1 MSRSRA
7 LLILVIAAL
16 SAVMAWTAPYLVRH
30 TKIGLEFRGGY
41 ELTFTADPLEAGG
54 VVSPELLTKT
64 AEILSERANA
74 TGVSEPQVNV
84 LGQNQIR
91 LILAGVSQGD
101 PVLAKLRDPTDLP
114 VKLTQTY
121 SETVGGVLGASDL
134 AATLGAAGIA
144 AAILLGFLIL
154 VYRIPGL
161 IAGYGLAV
169 FVWVLL
175 VAFNLLGAILSL
187 SAIVAYVLGIG
198 IAAGAS
204 IIQYERIRDELKT
217 ASGLQQALQQAATK
231 SLRTVLDANATVFIC
246 AAILLAV
253 GIGPIRG
260 FALTTMLGVAF
271 SLLVNVFFARWLL
284 RLAYSGREDL
294 GTIFGSWRILPQW
307 QGEKALLRFDFIRW
321 GRLIA
326 VAALIFITVGLIV
339 TVRGPLNYDIEFKSG
354 TALDIQIDKPIT
366 QADATDL
373 MFSAGVAPAT
383 VAIGGANNNM
393 IAARF
398 DDVLTTADVDSIIGR
413 YKDAYGENV
422 TFAENT
428 ADPAV
433 ARHLAVQSTEV
444 ILLALAGTFL
454 FILFRFG
461 WRYAVAS
468 LATVF
473 TSVLFV
479 MACFALFYQEID
491 ITFIAALLTVIGY
504 SLNEAVVV
512 FDRIRENFAEATARA
527 RDSRRILVNRSI
539 AQVLRR
545 SIFTAFTV
553 ITGSVCLYE
562 YGAEPLQMFSLAIG
576 LGLACGSVASLF
588 IAPNLLLLLQPT
600 QSQPASPGRAR
611 EAAALG
617 EGRSS

>member
-1 MSRSRA
+1 MTRSRA
-7 LLILVIAAL
+7 LLVLVIVLL
-16 SAVMAWTAPYLVRH
+16 SAIMAATAPYLIRH

-41 ELTFTADPLEAGG
+41 ELTFTADPLAPASAVTPEA
-54 VVSPELLTKT
+54 LTKT

-74 TGVSEPQVNV
+74 TGVSEPQVNI
-84 LGQNQIR
+84 LGQNQVR

-101 PVLAKLRDPTDLP
+101 PVLATLRDPAGLP

-134 AATLGAAGIA
+134 AATLRAAGLA
-144 AAILLGFLIL
+144 AAILLIFLVL
-154 VYRIPGL
+154 VYRLPGL
-161 IAGYGLAV
+161 LAGYGLTV
-169 FVWVLL
+169 FVWTLL
-175 VAFNLLGAILSL
+175 VVFNLLGAILSL

-198 IAAGAS
+198 IAAGTS
-204 IIQYERIRDELKT
+204 IIQYERIRDELGS
-217 ASGLQQALQQAATK
+217 AVGLQQALREAGRR

-246 AAILLAV
+246 AAILLVV

-260 FALTTMLGVAF
+260 FALTTMLGVAL
-271 SLLVNVFFARWLL
+271 SLMVNVFFARWLL
-284 RLAYSGREDL
+284 QLAYGDSDNPDA
-294 GTIFGSWRILPQW
+294 IFGRPILARRN
-307 QGEKALLRFDFIRW
+307 GDSARFRFDFIRW
-321 GRLIA
+321 GRLVA
-326 VAALIFITVGLIV
+326 VAAVIFITIGLIDA
-339 TVRGPLNYDIEFKSG
+339 VRGPLNYDIEFKSG

-366 QADATDL
+366 QSDATDL

-383 VAIGGANNNM
+383 VAIGGAGNNM

-413 YKDAYGENV
+413 YKETYGENV

-433 ARHLAVQSTEV
+433 ARHLAVQSAEV
-444 ILLALAGTFL
+444 ILLALAGTFI
-454 FILFRFG
+454 FILLRFG

-491 ITFIAALLTVIGY
+491 ITFIAAILTVIGY

-512 FDRIRENFAEATARA
+512 FDRIRENFTEAPPGGQGQRG
-527 RDSRRILVNRSI
+527 LVNRSI
-539 AQVLRR
+539 GQVLRR
-545 SIFTAFTV
+545 SLFTV
-553 ITGSVCLYE
+553 FTVLAGSVCLYQ
-562 YGAEPLQMFSLAIG
+562 YGAEPLQMFALAIG

-600 QSQPASPGRAR
+600 PTGLADVGAVAESPILRQ
-611 EAAALG
+611 
-617 EGRSS
+617 GRSS

>member
-1 MSRSRA
+1 MKYPRA
-7 LLILVIAAL
+7 VLILVIAIL
-16 SAVMAWTAPYLVRH
+16 SAVIAATTPYLVRH
-30 TKIGLEFRGGY
+30 TRIGLEFRGGY
-41 ELTFTADPLEAGG
+41 ELTFTAQPLVAGNA
-54 VVSPELLTKT
+54 VSPDALTRT

-74 TGVSEPQVNV
+74 TGVSEPQVNI
-84 LGQNQIR
+84 LGQDQIR
-91 LILAGVSQGD
+91 LILAGVSPGD
-101 PVLAKLRDPTDLP
+101 PLLAKLRDPAGLP

-134 AATLGAAGIA
+134 SATLRAAGIA
-144 AAILLGFLIL
+144 AAILLAFMIL
-154 VYRIPGL
+154 VYRLPGL
-161 IAGYGLAV
+161 IAGYSLVV
-169 FVWVLL
+169 FVWTLL
-175 VAFNLLGAILSL
+175 IAFNLLGAILSL

-204 IIQYERIRDELKT
+204 IILYERIRDELRS
-217 ASGLQQALQQAATK
+217 ASGLQQALRQAAAK

-246 AAILLAV
+246 AAILLMV

-260 FALTTMLGVAF
+260 FALTTMLGVAL
-271 SLLVNVFFARWLL
+271 SLLVNVFFARWLVQ
-284 RLAYSGREDL
+284 LAHQGREDP
-294 GTIFGSWRILPQW
+294 TPIFGRSVMRWSRSYDVFLH
-307 QGEKALLRFDFIRW
+307 FNFVRW

-326 VAALIFITVGLIV
+326 VAALIFITVGLV
-339 TVRGPLNYDIEFKSG
+339 DAVRGPLNYDIEFKSG

-373 MFSAGVAPAT
+373 MYSAGVAPAT
-383 VAIGGANNNM
+383 VAIGGAHSNM

-413 YKDAYGENV
+413 YKEVYGENV

-433 ARHLAVQSTEV
+433 ARHMAVQSAEV

-468 LATVF
+468 LSTVF
-473 TSVLFV
+473 TAVMFV
-479 MACFALFYQEID
+479 VACFALFYQEID

-504 SLNEAVVV
+504 SLNEAIVV
-512 FDRIRENFAEATARA
+512 FDRIRENFAEAAAGA
-527 RDSRRILVNRSI
+527 RDDRRGLVNRSI

-545 SIFTAFTV
+545 SIFTVFTV
-553 ITGSVCLYE
+553 ITGAVCLYE
-562 YGAEPLQMFSLAIG
+562 YGAEPLQMFALAIG
-576 LGLACGSVASLF
+576 LGLAGGSVASLF
-588 IAPNLLLLLQPT
+588 IAPNLLLLLQP
-600 QSQPASPGRAR
+600 AR
-611 EAAALG
+611 SRSVKPSRTPDTAGWG
-617 EGRSS
+617 EERPS

>member
-1 MSRSRA
+1 
-7 LLILVIAAL
+7 
-16 SAVMAWTAPYLVRH
+16 
-30 TKIGLEFRGGY
+30 
-41 ELTFTADPLEAGG
+41 
-54 VVSPELLTKT
+54 
-64 AEILSERANA
+64 
-74 TGVSEPQVNV
+74 
-84 LGQNQIR
+84 
-91 LILAGVSQGD
+91 
-101 PVLAKLRDPTDLP
+101 
-114 VKLTQTY
+114 
-121 SETVGGVLGASDL
+121 
-134 AATLGAAGIA
+134 
-144 AAILLGFLIL
+144 
-154 VYRIPGL
+154 
-161 IAGYGLAV
+161 
-169 FVWVLL
+169 
-175 VAFNLLGAILSL
+175 
-187 SAIVAYVLGIG
+187 
-198 IAAGAS
+198 
-204 IIQYERIRDELKT
+204 
-217 ASGLQQALQQAATK
+217 
-231 SLRTVLDANATVFIC
+231 
-246 AAILLAV
+246 
-253 GIGPIRG
+253 
-260 FALTTMLGVAF
+260 
-271 SLLVNVFFARWLL
+271 
-284 RLAYSGREDL
+284 
-294 GTIFGSWRILPQW
+294 
-307 QGEKALLRFDFIRW
+307 
-321 GRLIA
+321 
-326 VAALIFITVGLIV
+326 
-339 TVRGPLNYDIEFKSG
+339 
-354 TALDIQIDKPIT
+354 
-366 QADATDL
+366 

-433 ARHLAVQSTEV
+433 ARHLAVQSAEV

-461 WRYAVAS
+461 WRYAVSS

-512 FDRIRENFAEATARA
+512 FDRIRENFAEATANA
-527 RDSRRILVNRSI
+527 RDGRRILVNRSI